1 MSNITEK
8 LARKSSPEQGTTQ
21 VRLKLRHVSVGSVA
35 KIACLIGLAVGIIGV
50 IAMMIAYGILDATGA
65 FGQLDTTLG
74 DVLGT
79 SASAVTSIVTPGRVF
94 AVSVVLAVLDI
105 VGFTIGGVIA
115 AALYNASTRLTEG
128 LFIGFTNR

>member
-8 LARKSSPEQGTTQ
+8 LARKSSPERGTTQ

-35 KIACLIGLAVGIIGV
+35 KIAFLMGLAVGVVGV
-50 IAMMIAYGILDATGA
+50 IAIMVAYGILNATGT

-74 DVLGT
+74 GVLGT
-79 SASAVTSIVTPGRVF
+79 SSGAVTSIVTPGRVF
-94 AVSVVLAVLDI
+94 AISIVLALLDI
-105 VGFTIGGVIA
+105 VGFTLGGVIA